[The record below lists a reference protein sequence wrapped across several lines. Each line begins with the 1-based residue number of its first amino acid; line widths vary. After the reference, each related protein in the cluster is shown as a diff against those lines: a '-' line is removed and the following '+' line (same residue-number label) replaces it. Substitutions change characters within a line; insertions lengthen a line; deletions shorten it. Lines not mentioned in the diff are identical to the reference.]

1 MSGPTDASLKVPAAK
16 WWLAISRD
24 VFAQDYRRRANQN
37 RPAVK
42 CHRTP
47 TFCSPLGDRTI

>member
-1 MSGPTDASLKVPAAK
+1 MSGPTNASLKLPAAK

-24 VFAQDYRRRANQN
+24 VFARDYRRRTNSN
-37 RPAVK
+37 RPPVK

-47 TFCSPLGDRTI
+47 TFCSPLDDRSL